1 MAIKGTRNFD
11 SGSLW
16 DIIDDYEQVY
26 MEAMTLDKIKQF
38 DSLFENLGL
47 VLSPIWNTHFSREIS
62 NLFWIFFAY
71 LIFIVN
77 NILEPTVVSISVSLI
92 FGIIF

>member
-38 DSLFENLGL
+38 DSLFANLGL
-47 VLSPIWNTHFSREIS
+47 ILSPIGKNA
-62 NLFWIFFAY
+62 LF
-71 LIFIVN
+71 
-77 NILEPTVVSISVSLI
+77 T
-92 FGIIF
+92 